1 MEKNVRSIAKSISW
15 RIAAT
20 LTTTLLVFLFTGNL
34 TVSIGV
40 GAIEFLVKIALYY
53 LHERMWNISNFG
65 RKVPMRKKES
75 T

>member
-1 MEKNVRSIAKSISW
+1 MRSIAKSISW
-15 RIAAT
+15 RIVAT

-40 GAIEFLVKIALYY
+40 GSIEFLVKIAIYY
-53 LHERMWNISNFG
+53 IHERMWNTSNFG
-65 RKVPMRKKES
+65 REVPMRKKES

>member
-1 MEKNVRSIAKSISW
+1 MEKNVRSIAKSTSW
-15 RIAAT
+15 RIVAT
-20 LTTTLLVFLFTGNL
+20 LTTTLLVFLFTGDL

-40 GAIEFLVKIALYY
+40 GSIELLVKMALYY

-65 RKVPMRKKES
+65 REVPMRKKES

>member
-15 RIAAT
+15 RIVAT
-20 LTTTLLVFLFTGNL
+20 LTTTLLVFLFTRNL

-40 GAIEFLVKIALYY
+40 GSIEFLVKIALYY
-53 LHERMWNISNFG
+53 LHERMWNMSNFG
-65 RKVPMRKKES
+65 REVPMRKKES